1 MLWHDHSFTQMYWNC
16 FSGEWCGL
24 WTSCLKGIWIC
35 SPWIRG
41 AVQSNFCRYMPEIL
55 LINKKHQMIDKNFVQ
70 LVSSLKLLLKRMKN
84 NFLIIE
90 FTSTSISVIRNSWSH
105 LVTEFLSMKLFTL
118 QYQKHVSLLIY
129 WVFSLKH

>member
-1 MLWHDHSFTQMYWNC
+1 
-16 FSGEWCGL
+16 
-24 WTSCLKGIWIC
+24 
-35 SPWIRG
+35 
-41 AVQSNFCRYMPEIL
+41 
-55 LINKKHQMIDKNFVQ
+55 MIDKNFVQ